1 MRNHSFSTEQSGSGT
16 AAREWGVTIPGGV
29 PEPWGCG
36 TEGRGQWA
44 WGGGLGL
51 DLVILEAFSSL
62 NDSMIHK
69 KKRTRNSTPGAQAP
83 SWLVKAGNETTFFS
97 IKHVETVPISAQGTA
112 GARLCC

>member
-1 MRNHSFSTEQSGSGT
+1 MLGKTSAPKQSGSGT
-16 AAREWGVTIPGGV
+16 AVHGVWGSPSLGV
-29 PEPWGCG
+29 SQSDGDVAVRDVGMVGWV
-36 TEGRGQWA
+36 
-44 WGGGLGL
+44 GL